1 MNESDVRD
9 EQIKYISYNWF
20 RNEFGIDESVKL
32 NISIGEA
39 IAPIVWQGMA
49 NIAYEYHLVAKTKS
63 PEYALP
69 SDTSRISRFVAEKL
83 QKRIVWQDKIGH
95 FHGEETDFL
104 PTGEKHQFM
113 IRIVRTIQLILRK
126 RLMNRYLFID
136 SRMTRHLNFGQ
147 KPLRLFRKSLLSGA
161 FPIARNSVQRH
172 YENAL
177 PASISFLNTDKRLNR
192 INQEFVEPFDGVL
205 IELFS
210 SYIEIK
216 FAEMRDGIVESIVFS
231 QSLLNFYRPK
241 SCVMPSDTYPSFIIF
256 AQMCRYMGVNTIGA
270 VDGYPLISICP
281 LSKGSNGD
289 SWLFNKFI
297 AYGEKHRKDIVE
309 MGFPIEEIIMCEPPF
324 KSLRIDNEKLYDCL
338 VFTWFPNVFSCK
350 SDHTSPPNTL
360 LSALRAVIKSGAVNI
375 GIKIKTEIEIEYV
388 KKVISSFEN
397 KVHIDVLQGD
407 SITHLLN
414 CEYAV
419 GGISTAATEASLNE
433 IPYLIFEPYEN
444 GYSDHWLSKSS
455 MLNPL
460 SLSRSAE
467 HLSEAIL
474 KRNSKSQI

>member
-1 MNESDVRD
+1 MNEYDVQD
-9 EQIKYISYNWF
+9 EQIKHISYSWF
-20 RNEFGIDESVKL
+20 RNEFGIDESIQV

-49 NIAYEYHLVAKTKS
+49 NIAYEYHRAAKTKL

-69 SDTSRISRFVAEKL
+69 SDCSRISRFVAEKL
-83 QKRIVWQDKIGH
+83 QKRIVWQEKIGH

-104 PTGEKHQFM
+104 PTGEKHKFM
-113 IRIVRTIQLILRK
+113 IRIVRIIQLMLRK
-126 RLMNRYLFID
+126 KLMNRFLFID

-147 KPLRLFRKSLLSGA
+147 QPLRLFRKSLLAGA

-172 YENAL
+172 YEIAL

-192 INQEFVEPFDGVL
+192 INQKFTEPFDGVL

-210 SYIEIK
+210 SYIEVK
-216 FAEMRDGIVESIVFS
+216 YAEMRDGIIESIVFS

-256 AQMCRYMGVNTIGA
+256 AQMCRHMGVKTIGA

-297 AYGEKHRKDIVE
+297 AYGEKHREDIVE
-309 MGFPIEEIIMCEPPF
+309 MGFPSEEIIMCKPPF
-324 KSLRIDNEKLYDCL
+324 KSLRIDDKKIYDCL
-338 VFTWFPNVFSCK
+338 VFTWFPNVFSCT

-360 LSALRAVIKSGAVNI
+360 MSALRAVIDSGAVNI
-375 GIKIKTEIEIEYV
+375 GIKIKTDIEIEYV
-388 KKVISSFEN
+388 EKVISGLES
-397 KVHIDVLQGD
+397 KVNIDVLQGG
-407 SITHLLN
+407 SITHLLH

-419 GGISTAATEASLNE
+419 GGISTAATEASMNE
-433 IPYLIFEPYEN
+433 IPYFIFEPYEN
-444 GYSDHWLSKSS
+444 GYSDYWLSKSS
-455 MLNPL
+455 VLNPL

-474 KRNSKSQI
+474 KRNSKSLI